1 MKDINKIINSLSPGE
16 KNVMYNALQKKPNRG
31 SEYTI
36 RKNGTG
42 YSIKPNDKYENANH
56 GTICNLVFETPEMA
70 RLAYAIYLN
79 TQDSLVDI
87 IDNIKYVFRLLNID
101 SEWTK

>member
-1 MKDINKIINSLSPGE
+1 MEKINKIIDSLSPGE
-16 KNVMYNALQKKPNRG
+16 QNVMYNALQKRLNRG
-31 SEYTI
+31 PKYTI

-42 YSIKPNDKYENANH
+42 YSIKLNDKYENSHH
-56 GTICNLVFETPEMA
+56 GTICSLVFETPEMA

-79 TQDSLVDI
+79 TQDSLTDI

>member
-1 MKDINKIINSLSPGE
+1 MEKINKIIDSLSPVE
-16 KNVMYNALQKKPNRG
+16 QNLMYNALQKRLNRG
-31 SEYTI
+31 PEYTI